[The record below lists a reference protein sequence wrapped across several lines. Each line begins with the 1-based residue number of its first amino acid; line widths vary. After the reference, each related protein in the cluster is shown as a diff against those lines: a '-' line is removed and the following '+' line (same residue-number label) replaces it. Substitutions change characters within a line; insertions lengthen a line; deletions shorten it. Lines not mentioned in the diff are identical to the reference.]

1 MVGASWD
8 LERVIEEH
16 DVEHVVFT
24 FSTAPHAVMLSMV
37 RRCRELGVSASLVP
51 RLFEVSVERVSVEHL
66 GGLPLLEMR
75 PIDPKGWQ
83 FLVKYA
89 IDRMVAGIAI
99 VLISPMLIASQPRC

>member
-1 MVGASWD
+1 
-8 LERVIEEH
+8 
-16 DVEHVVFT
+16 
-24 FSTAPHAVMLSMV
+24 
-37 RRCRELGVSASLVP
+37 VP

-89 IDRMVAGIAI
+89 IDRVVAGIAI
-99 VLISPMLIASQPRC
+99 VLISPILITPTLAVLIIRPPDLPPARRPERRGVRHAQVPGR

>member
-1 MVGASWD
+1 
-8 LERVIEEH
+8 
-16 DVEHVVFT
+16 
-24 FSTAPHAVMLSMV
+24 MLSMV

-89 IDRMVAGIAI
+89 LDRVVAGDRG
-99 VLISPMLIASQPRC
+99 SC